1 MSKNSSRGQWIAVG
15 IIMTLLVGALGVGML
30 LNEDIAQ
37 VTTGAEA
44 PEFNAVNLATGDSVT
59 LADYRGEVVLLNLW
73 ATWCGPCR
81 WEMPSMERLYREL
94 SPAGLKIVAV
104 SVDQV
109 SGEEVLD
116 FANELGLTF
125 DVLHDRSGQIEI
137 DYQTTG
143 LPETVI
149 LDRDGVIVHK
159 SIGPVEW
166 DDPVQR
172 ERFRRLLGIAESDD
186 SSTDASGDDTATQ
199 AGESGG

>member
-1 MSKNSSRGQWIAVG
+1 MSKSSLRAQWIAVG
-15 IIMTLLVGALGVGML
+15 VIVTLLVGALGIGML

-37 VTTGAEA
+37 VTTGVEA
-44 PEFNAVNLATGDSVT
+44 PDFSAVNLATGDSVT
-59 LADYRGEVVLLNLW
+59 LADYRGEIVLLNLW

-94 SPAGLKIVAV
+94 GPAGLKIVAV

-116 FANELGLTF
+116 FANELELTF

-137 DYQTTG
+137 DYQATG

-166 DDPVQR
+166 DEPVQR
-172 ERFRRLLGIAESDD
+172 ERFRRLLGIAESDE
-186 SSTDASGDDTATQ
+186 SSTDAAGDATATQ
-199 AGESGG
+199 GR